1 MGAFHFRLQ
10 SVLNMKEQLEKEQ
23 KEAFSQANAKLNELT
38 EFGEKIEK
46 EYRQWSFSYIQTAQA
61 GTNPSD
67 AIRIF
72 SYLSELQ
79 ELTEKNRERL
89 KLQEEEVE
97 NQRVLLVE
105 KMRERKLMETL
116 RDRQC
121 ERFTKEEQKK
131 QEKETEDMILA
142 KMSAN

>member
-10 SVLNMKEQLEKEQ
+10 SVLNMKQQLEKEQ
-23 KEAFSQANAKLNELT
+23 KEAFSQANAKLDELT
-38 EFGEKIEK
+38 EFGEKIEN
-46 EYRQWSFSYIQTAQA
+46 EYRRWSSSYIRAART
-61 GTNPSD
+61 GTSPSD
-67 AIRIF
+67 AIRIC

-79 ELTEKNRERL
+79 QLMEKNRERVE
-89 KLQEEEVE
+89 QQTEEVE
-97 NQRVLLVE
+97 SQRVLLIE

-142 KMSAN
+142 RISGN